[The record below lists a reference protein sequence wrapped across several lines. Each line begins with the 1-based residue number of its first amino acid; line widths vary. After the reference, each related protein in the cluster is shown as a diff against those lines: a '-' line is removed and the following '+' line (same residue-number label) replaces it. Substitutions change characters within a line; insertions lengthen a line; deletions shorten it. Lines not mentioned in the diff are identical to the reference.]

1 MSEQIT
7 FFYWLMGISGALI
20 GVTLTVI
27 IILVKNNHRIK
38 SEQEKGRD
46 SIMTALIEKVDNI
59 IVRVEKLV
67 ADIRV
72 DGERNLNRDINCKGI
87 HEGIDNRLN
96 EYSKRITELERE
108 VIEIKSKIK
117 D

>member
-20 GVTLTVI
+20 GITLTVI
-27 IILVKNNHRIK
+27 IILVKNNYK
-38 SEQEKGRD
+38 AKAKVEQERD
-46 SIMTALIEKVDNI
+46 NIMTALIEKVDG
-59 IVRVEKLV
+59 IVVRIEKLV

-87 HEGIDNRLN
+87 HKGIDNRLN
-96 EYSKRITELERE
+96 EYSKRITELEKE
-108 VIEIKSKIK
+108 MIELKSKIK